1 MSGTRRKPGSLGP
14 YVEGYRAWLLGLGY
28 TPSTVRG
35 ELKLVG
41 QLGRWLASRGV
52 EPAQL
57 DDVVIKKFLAD
68 RRAEGFK
75 RIATARSFAQ
85 LIKHLRAE
93 GVVSARSPEV
103 RVAPVGD
110 LMASYKQWLMTD
122 RALAPSTVL
131 RYEALARVFLQG
143 RATSCGELGL
153 DGLNGAD
160 VARFLLGECARLSV
174 GSAKGRVTEL
184 RSLLRFLHLK
194 GLTALSLAES
204 VPPVAGWRDTGV
216 PKAMPVADIEA
227 LLQSCD
233 RSTLAGTRDF
243 AMVTLLARLGLRS
256 AEVASLEVADLDW
269 RAGEL
274 IVRGKARRQDR
285 LPLPHDVGEA
295 VVAYLSLRRSVGTR
309 RVFLTLRPPH
319 RPVLPGLVGEVVQ
332 RACRRSGL
340 PVVGAH
346 RLRHTLATELLR
358 QGASLVDIS
367 QVLRHRDLATTAVY
381 AKVDLSRL
389 RQVARPWPGAA
400 R

>member
-1 MSGTRRKPGSLGP
+1 M
-14 YVEGYRAWLLGLGY
+14 
-28 TPSTVRG
+28 
-35 ELKLVG
+35 G